1 LPASNATTLAR
12 YLQWASTAVVG
23 AASTSASRLRGDD
36 DGGPVPLPDL
46 PPTELDPLEDPD
58 PIKW

>member
-1 LPASNATTLAR
+1 LAR

-23 AASTSASRLRGDD
+23 AASTSASRLGGDD